1 MNRKDELGFIE
12 DYEKDNSF
20 RDSISTVSAEGERV
34 WLYPKNVT
42 GKLTRYRSILSTL
55 FIGLMISA
63 PFIKIGGE
71 PVLLLNIIER
81 KFIIFGK
88 IFWPQDFHIFLLIM
102 IAFVIFVGLFT
113 VIYGRVFCGWICPQT
128 IFMES
133 VFRKIE
139 YWIEGD
145 WKTRMA
151 LDKAPLTFTKA
162 FKKSAKHVLFF
173 GLSFAI
179 ANIFLSYI
187 IGAESVLKL
196 LRENP
201 MDHLHNFIAM
211 LVFTLAFY
219 WVYARFREQICT
231 TICPYGRLQGVL
243 LDKNSLIVAYDYL
256 RGEKRGLL
264 KAKEVRKD
272 AGKGDCIDCHQCVN
286 VCPMGI
292 DIRNGTQLECT
303 NCTACIDACNFMM
316 THIGLPEGLI
326 RIDSEAG
333 IAEQKPFRFTFR
345 VIGYSAVL
353 LLLMG
358 FIMALLLFRSDIE
371 TSMLR
376 TPGISFQ
383 ELPGNKISNLYTIKM
398 INKTSRAINIQVK
411 PLSAHCELKLIGKSL
426 IIPPQGTAETAAFLI
441 LNKADIKKIK
451 TKLEIGIYSEGK
463 ELETVSTTFIGP
475 LTN

>member
-1 MNRKDELGFIE
+1 MDTVNFVGAKKAVDR
-12 DYEKDNSF
+12 SF
-20 RDSISTVSAEGERV
+20 RDSISTVDKSGKRV
-34 WLYPKNVT
+34 WLYPKNPK
-42 GKLTRYRSILSTL
+42 GKFTRYRTILSLL
-55 FIGLMISA
+55 FIALMVSG

-71 PVLLLNIIER
+71 PILLLNIIER

-88 IFWPQDFHIFLLIM
+88 IFWPQDFQIFLLIM
-102 IAFVIFVGLFT
+102 IAFVIFIGLFT
-113 VIYGRVFCGWICPQT
+113 VVYGRVFCGWVCPQT

-151 LDKAPLTFTKA
+151 LDKAPLSADKF
-162 FKKSAKHVLFF
+162 FKKLLKHIVFF
-173 GLSFAI
+173 SLSFLI

-187 IGAESVLKL
+187 IGAEKVLNL
-196 LRENP
+196 LSEHP
-201 MDHLHNFIAM
+201 ADQMGSFSAL

-243 LDKNSLIVAYDYL
+243 LDKNSLIVAYDYV
-256 RGEKRGLL
+256 RGEKRGKL
-264 KAKEVRKD
+264 KAKEFRAEV
-272 AGKGDCIDCHQCVN
+272 GKGDCIDCNQCVN

-316 THIGLPEGLI
+316 DKVGLAQGLI

-333 IAEQKPFRFTFR
+333 IAERKPFRFTFR
-345 VIGYSAVL
+345 VIGYTAVL
-353 LLLMG
+353 FVLVG
-358 FIMALLLFRSDIE
+358 FIFSMLLFRSDVE

-376 TPGISFQ
+376 APGILFQ
-383 ELPGNKISNLYTIKM
+383 ELPDNKVSNLYNIKM
-398 INKTSRAINIQVK
+398 INKTSKEIEVK
-411 PLSAHCELKLIGKSL
+411 VKVLSGNGEVKLVRKDL
-426 IIPPQGTAETAAFLI
+426 VVPPQGITETAAFIVLD
-441 LNKADIKKIK
+441 KEDITQIK
-451 TKLEIGIYSEGK
+451 TKLKIGIYSGDK
-463 ELETVSTTFIGP
+463 ELEILSTTFIGP
-475 LTN
+475 VN